1 MLSVKQ
7 AWAGAQ
13 FFAQLPGYLRHPLS
27 IEAAHGS
34 LADRLERREDGFLE
48 KLRLDIFNQPR
59 SPYLQLL
66 RHADCEYG
74 DIESSVRRNG
84 IEQTL
89 LELLRAGVYLTIDEF
104 KGRKI
109 ARRGSTQIE
118 VRPELLQ
125 APRASYHLP
134 GSSGGSRSKGTP
146 VMIDLAFIRACAA
159 NSAVSLSA
167 RGGDA
172 WRKVIWES
180 PGAGLR
186 FRTVKYAGFTTLPA
200 ATFSQIDPHS
210 TDIPSYFRLNQRL
223 LSWAG
228 RLGGRPLPWPAYAP
242 LSDPSPLAAWLQQV
256 RRAGDTPHLQTF
268 PGSAVVLARFAVEN
282 GYDISGTWIT
292 VSGEPI
298 TAARIETMNAAGC
311 NVIARYGTMET
322 GAFGYGCSQPDAP
335 DDLHLVSDMHAMI
348 HAGDE
353 GEAIGLPATGLLI
366 SSLHAQAPFVML
378 NLSMGDQAEMNERRC
393 GCPLEQAG
401 WARHLKQIRSFEK
414 LTGMG
419 VTFDGALL
427 IPVLEEVLPSRF
439 GGGPT
444 DYQLVETEGPDGAPV
459 LKLVVHTRLG
469 KLDDQEIVE
478 TFLGAMGNKSGSN
491 DMMIRRWRDGGT
503 LAVERRELSTTKS
516 GKINY
521 LHT

>member
-1 MLSVKQ
+1 MLSTKQ

-27 IEAAHGS
+27 IEAAHRS
-34 LADRLERREDGFLE
+34 LADRLGRREDAFLE
-48 KLRLDIFNQPR
+48 KLRLDVFNQPH

-66 RHADCEYG
+66 RHAGCEYG
-74 DIESSVRRNG
+74 DLETVVRQDG

-104 KGRKI
+104 KGRRI
-109 ARRGSTQIE
+109 AQRGSTQIK

-146 VMIDLAFIRACAA
+146 VMIDLAFIRTCAA
-159 NSAVSLSA
+159 NTAVSLSA
-167 RGGDA
+167 RGGA
-172 WRKVIWES
+172 NWRKTIWES

-186 FRTVKYAGFTTLPA
+186 FRAVKYAGFTTLPA
-200 ATFSQIDPHS
+200 ATFSQVDPHS
-210 TDIPSYFRLNQRL
+210 PEIPSYFRWNQRL
-223 LSWAG
+223 LSWVSRFAG
-228 RLGGRPLPWPAYAP
+228 RHLPWPAYAP

-256 RRAGDTPHLQTF
+256 RRAGETPHLQTF
-268 PGSAVVLARFAVEN
+268 PGSAVVLARFAMEN
-282 GYDISGTWIT
+282 GYDIRGTWVT
-292 VSGEPI
+292 VTGEPI
-298 TAARIETMNAAGC
+298 TAARITTMQAAGC
-311 NVIARYGTMET
+311 NVIPRYGTMEA
-322 GAFGYGCSQPDAP
+322 GAISYGCLQPDDS
-335 DDLHLVSDMHAMI
+335 DDMHLVSDMHAMV

-353 GEAIGLPATGLLI
+353 GEAIGLPPTGLLI
-366 SSLHAQAPFVML
+366 TSLHAQAPFVML
-378 NLSMGDQAEMNERRC
+378 NLSMGDQAEMSERRC

-401 WARHLKQIRSFEK
+401 WTRHIRRVRSFEK

-427 IPVLEEVLPSRF
+427 IPVLEETLPARF

-444 DYQLVETEGPDGAPV
+444 DYQLAETEGPDGTPV
-459 LKLVVHTRLG
+459 LKLVVHPRLG
-469 KLDDQEIVE
+469 EIDDHALIE
-478 TFLGAMGNKSGSN
+478 TFLAAMSSKSDS
-491 DMMIRRWRDGGT
+491 DHMMVKRWRDSGT
-503 LAVERRELSTTKS
+503 LTVERREFSTTKS

-521 LHT
+521 LHV

>member
-27 IEAAHGS
+27 FEAARRS
-34 LADRLERREDGFLE
+34 LADRLEHREYAFLE
-48 KLRLDIFNQPR
+48 KLRLDICNQPR

-66 RHADCEYG
+66 RYAGCEFG
-74 DIESSVRRNG
+74 DIETAVRRDG
-84 IEQTL
+84 IEQAL

-109 ARRGSTQIE
+109 AQRGSTQVE

-159 NSAVSLSA
+159 NSAVSLSS
-167 RGGDA
+167 RGGEN

-186 FRTVKYAGFTTLPA
+186 FRTVKFAGFTTLPA

-210 TDIPSYFRLNQRL
+210 SDIPSYFRLNQRL

-228 RLGGRPLPWPAYAP
+228 RLAARPLPWPIYAP
-242 LSDPSPLAAWLQQV
+242 LSDPSPLANWLQQV

-298 TAARIETMNAAGC
+298 TAARIATMQAAGC
-311 NVIARYGTMET
+311 NVIPRYGTMET

-348 HAGDE
+348 QAGAE
-353 GEAIGLPATGLLI
+353 SAAIGLPPTGLLI
-366 SSLHAQAPFVML
+366 TSLHAQAPFVML
-378 NLSMGDQAEMNERRC
+378 NLSMGDQAELSERRC

-401 WARHLKQIRSFEK
+401 WTQHIRKVRSFEK

-427 IPVLEEVLPSRF
+427 IPVLEEILPTRF

-444 DYQLVETEGPDGAPV
+444 DYQLVEAEGADGTPV
-459 LKLVVHTRLG
+459 LKLVVHPRLG
-469 KLDDQEIVE
+469 KLDDQALIE
-478 TFLGAMGNKSGSN
+478 TFLAAMGSKSDSDN
-491 DMMIRRWRDGGT
+491 VMIKRWRDGGT
-503 LAVERRELSTTKS
+503 LTVERRELSTTKS
-516 GKINY
+516 GKINF